1 MYLCSME
8 SETLY
13 FNCENGWFKFNRTI
27 PIPLPIMAWLT
38 ATANLYECEAF
49 QFIRFCYEDY
59 KVEVRH
65 MPDRYHY
72 KLVWS
77 FKR

>member
-1 MYLCSME
+1 MNFCNME
-8 SETLY
+8 SESVY
-13 FNCENGWFKFNRTI
+13 FNCENGSFEFNRNI
-27 PIPLPIMAWLT
+27 PIPLPVMAWLV

-49 QFIRFCYEDY
+49 RFIRFEYDDY

-65 MPDRYHY
+65 MPDRYNY

-77 FKR
+77 YRG

>member
-1 MYLCSME
+1 ME
-8 SETLY
+8 SVSIY
-13 FNCENGWFKFNRTI
+13 FNCENGKFVFNRTF
-27 PIPLPIMAWLT
+27 PIPLPIMAWLV

-49 QFIRFCYEDY
+49 QFVRFSYEDY
-59 KVEVRH
+59 NVEVRH
-65 MPDRYHY
+65 MPDRYHF